1 MLMATAF
8 FRTIILYLLLIAG
21 LRLTGKRQIGEL
33 EPIELVLTMLL
44 SDLAS
49 VPMQDFDSPLIN
61 GVVPILTLLALT
73 TLLSY
78 ISFRSGRFRSLICG
92 EPAIVV
98 RYGKLQQRAM
108 RHNRMTVDELLE
120 ELRGQ
125 GVTDL
130 KDVQYAVLETS
141 GQVSVLLRSQAQP
154 VTPRQLSLNVTEPL
168 LPVLLINDG
177 RLLRDNMK
185 KMDVDDAWLRKQLKR
200 EHLTDPSQVFFLSLD
215 QGGQRDLPGQGG
227 RMKRFLIVP
236 SLVLAVLLALCIL
249 NAAALNR
256 RTNRWMDQ
264 ADQIAQLAEQERWD
278 MAREAMDDL
287 SADWESA
294 QDFLHVV
301 IHHETL
307 DAAQVTLSR
316 CRTLC
321 RLRQGDDLLP
331 ELAQLRQQ
339 LQQLDELERL
349 SLRNIL

>member
-125 GVTDL
+125 GYTDL
-130 KDVQYAVLETS
+130 AGVKYGILEGGGIPRETGTIAAPGPAGNAPSAVPERHGAASS
-141 GQVSVLLRSQAQP
+141 GA
-154 VTPRQLSLNVTEPL
+154 
-168 LPVLLINDG
+168 
-177 RLLRDNMK
+177 
-185 KMDVDDAWLRKQLKR
+185 A
-200 EHLTDPSQVFFLSLD
+200 D
-215 QGGQRDLPGQGG
+215 QR
-227 RMKRFLIVP
+227 R
-236 SLVLAVLLALCIL
+236 
-249 NAAALNR
+249 AAAAGQYEENGR
-256 RTNRWMDQ
+256 
-264 ADQIAQLAEQERWD
+264 
-278 MAREAMDDL
+278 
-287 SADWESA
+287 
-294 QDFLHVV
+294 
-301 IHHETL
+301 
-307 DAAQVTLSR
+307 
-316 CRTLC
+316 
-321 RLRQGDDLLP
+321 G
-331 ELAQLRQQ
+331 
-339 LQQLDELERL
+339 
-349 SLRNIL
+349 